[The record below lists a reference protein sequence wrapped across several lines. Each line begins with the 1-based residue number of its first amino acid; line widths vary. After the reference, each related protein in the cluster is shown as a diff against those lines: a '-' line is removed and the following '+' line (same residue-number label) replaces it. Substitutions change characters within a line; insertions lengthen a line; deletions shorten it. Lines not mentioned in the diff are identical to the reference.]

1 MNKNEIE
8 LKNQFKLLIAALLLF
23 SSTINAQCLS
33 GDCTNGIGIWKD
45 ATGITYK
52 GEFKN
57 GTITGEGVLTFPEK
71 IDRGPFDEGS
81 IKEILVYEGAKT
93 YVGELSIG
101 EPNGKGL
108 LEFYSGQ
115 KIECFWEGGDPIG
128 NAIWSVPNSL
138 AGSNDGYVI
147 TGPIKDWEISGE
159 GQITYN
165 TGDIYR
171 GNLLN
176 FNEEG
181 VGTLFFY
188 SGGKME
194 GVWKE
199 GECINCQSA
208 VRSSINMIPLRLENG
223 VFKGDVTING
233 VPVDNMIFDTGAG
246 EISISPTFLLASIEN
261 GDLDETDVL
270 DGMNY
275 INASGDVNFS
285 ARVNLREIKV
295 GNKTI
300 YDVEASIC
308 ETCEGLG
315 INLFGLNAIS
325 KLGESIEI
333 DFDRGE
339 LRYW

>member
-1 MNKNEIE
+1 M
-8 LKNQFKLLIAALLLF
+8 KNQLKLLIASLLF
-23 SSTINAQCLS
+23 PSIINAQCLS
-33 GDCTNGIGIWKD
+33 GDCTNGSGIWKD
-45 ATGITYK
+45 ASGITYK

-57 GTITGEGVLTFPEK
+57 GTITGEGELTFPET
-71 IDRGPFDEGS
+71 IDKGPFDES
-81 IKEILVYEGAKT
+81 LIKEILVYEGAKIYT
-93 YVGELSIG
+93 GGLILG
-101 EPNGKGL
+101 EPNGKGM

-115 KIECFWEGGDPIG
+115 KIECLWDGGDPTGI
-128 NAIWSVPNSL
+128 ATWSVPNSIV
-138 AGSNDGYVI
+138 GSNDGYVVSGSI
-147 TGPIKDWEISGE
+147 DGWNISGE
-159 GQITYN
+159 GQIEYN

-171 GNLLN
+171 GNILN
-176 FNEEG
+176 FNEDG

-208 VRSSINMIPLRLENG
+208 VRSSINMIPLRYENG
-223 VFKGDVTING
+223 VFKVDVIING

-270 DGMNY
+270 DGMSY

-300 YDVEASIC
+300 HNVEASIC

-333 DFDRGE
+333 DFEKGE

>member
-1 MNKNEIE
+1 MHQQNRMDV
-8 LKNQFKLLIAALLLF
+8 KNQFKMFIALF
-23 SSTINAQCLS
+23 LFGPVVNAQCLS
-33 GDCTNGIGIWKD
+33 GDCNNGTGIWKD
-45 ATGITYK
+45 ASGIIYK

-57 GTITGEGVLTFPEK
+57 GTISGKGVLTYPES
-71 IDRGPFDEGS
+71 IDEGPFDEVL
-81 IKEILVYEGAKT
+81 IKDILIYQGAMT
-93 YVGELSIG
+93 YIGELSLG
-101 EPNGKGL
+101 EPNGKGV

-115 KIECFWEGGDPIG
+115 KIECFWEDGDPVG
-128 NAIWSVPNSL
+128 DAKWTVPNSIF
-138 AGSNDGYVI
+138 GSNDGYI
-147 TGPIKDWEISGE
+147 ISGTINDWQISGD
-159 GQITYN
+159 GQIEYN
-165 TGDIYR
+165 TGDVYR
-171 GNLLN
+171 GNIFN

-223 VFKGDVTING
+223 VYKVDAVING

-261 GDLDETDVL
+261 GDLDESDVL
-270 DGMNY
+270 DGMSY
-275 INASGDVNFS
+275 INASGDVNLK
-285 ARVNLREIKV
+285 ARVNLREIKI
-295 GNKTI
+295 GNKII
-300 YDVEASIC
+300 YNVEASIC

-333 DFDRGE
+333 DLLNGE